1 MDLYVAR
8 KLAIEL
14 MDKHELL
21 LSGWYFSFDN
31 AKRRFGCCNYG
42 LKQISLSKHLVSLN
56 AEADV
61 KNTIIH
67 EIAHA
72 LVGFKHRH
80 DRVWKAKAME
90 IGCTGDR
97 CYSSKNVAT
106 PEAKYLLVC
115 PNGHTAKRH
124 KKPRYPKQ
132 QSCAKCCPVY
142 DARYLLT
149 WTLNPKN

>member
-1 MDLYVAR
+1 MDLYEAR

-21 LSGWYFSFDN
+21 LSGWYLSFDN

-61 KNTIIH
+61 KNTILH

-72 LVGFKHRH
+72 LVGFKHHH
-80 DRVWKAKAME
+80 DWVWKTKAME

-115 PNGHTAKRH
+115 PNGHTVKRYKKPKGAKRF
-124 KKPRYPKQ
+124 
-132 QSCAKCCPVY
+132 SCLKCCPEFNEK
-142 DARYLLT
+142 YLLT
-149 WTLNPKN
+149 WHINPKH

>member
-14 MDKHELL
+14 MNQHGLL
-21 LSGWYFSFDN
+21 ESNWYFSFDN

-56 AEADV
+56 TEGNV
-61 KNTIIH
+61 KNTILH

-72 LVGFKHRH
+72 LVGFKHHH
-80 DRVWKAKAME
+80 DAVWKAKARE

-97 CYSSKNVAT
+97 CYSSKNVTT

-124 KKPRYPKQ
+124 KKPRVVKK

-142 DARYLLT
+142 DERYLLT